1 MRLSGPDGRPGARG
15 AGGRAVAARRPV
27 RWRPAQRFALSPS
40 SSRAAPG
47 CRGCASRGLRAEE
60 IEPGSSRVGPA
71 AASRGGVQVAPRIL
85 RGMPF
90 VLTAVGAALAVALE
104 LFEAMAIVLAVAL
117 SRRPSAALAGAGAA
131 TLVCAALAVVVGP
144 VLVAQVAGDALR
156 VVVGI
161 ALLLFGMEWLRK
173 GVLRLAGRRAPSDS
187 YAEFLAERE
196 ALAEEEPPA
205 AGRFDWPGFVV
216 AFKGV
221 LLEGVEVILIVTVLA
236 ARPGGLAPALA
247 GGAAAVVLV
256 LGLGVV
262 LHRPLRRLPETEL
275 KYVVGLVLT
284 TFGTF
289 FCAEGLGVDWPLGD
303 GALLLVLAVWLLVS
317 QGAVR
322 VLAGAGGGRPASE
335 AAA

>member
-1 MRLSGPDGRPGARG
+1 
-15 AGGRAVAARRPV
+15 
-27 RWRPAQRFALSPS
+27 
-40 SSRAAPG
+40 
-47 CRGCASRGLRAEE
+47 
-60 IEPGSSRVGPA
+60 
-71 AASRGGVQVAPRIL
+71 
-85 RGMPF
+85 MPF

-131 TLVCAALAVVVGP
+131 TLACAALAVVVGP
-144 VLVAQVAGDALR
+144 VLVARVAGDALR
-156 VVVGI
+156 VVVGV

-173 GVLRLAGRRAPSDS
+173 GVLRLAGRRARSDS
-187 YAEFLAERE
+187 YAEFVAARE
-196 ALAEEEPPA
+196 ALAEDEPPV

-247 GGAAAVVLV
+247 GAAAAVVLV
-256 LGLGVV
+256 MGLGLL
-262 LHRPLRRLPETEL
+262 LHRPLRRLPESEL

-303 GALLLVLAVWLLVS
+303 AGLLVVLAVWIVVS
-317 QGAVR
+317 QAMVRALSAAPRRAGEPRAV
-322 VLAGAGGGRPASE
+322 A
-335 AAA
+335 

>member
-1 MRLSGPDGRPGARG
+1 
-15 AGGRAVAARRPV
+15 
-27 RWRPAQRFALSPS
+27 
-40 SSRAAPG
+40 
-47 CRGCASRGLRAEE
+47 
-60 IEPGSSRVGPA
+60 
-71 AASRGGVQVAPRIL
+71 
-85 RGMPF
+85 MPF

-117 SRRPSAALAGAGAA
+117 TRRPSAALAGAAA
-131 TLVCAALAVVVGP
+131 AALACGALAVVLGP

-156 VVVGI
+156 VGVGV

-173 GVLRLAGRRAPSDS
+173 GVLRPAGRRARSDS

-196 ALAEEEPPA
+196 ALAEEPPPA
-205 AGRFDWPGFVV
+205 AGRFDWPGCVV

-236 ARPGGLAPALA
+236 ARPGGVAPAVV
-247 GGAAAVVLV
+247 GSVAAVALV
-256 LGLGVV
+256 IGLGLV
-262 LHRPLRRLPETEL
+262 LHRPLRRLPESEL

-289 FCAEGLGVDWPLGD
+289 FCAEGLGVDWPFGD
-303 GALLLVLAVWLLVS
+303 AGLLLVLAVWLGVS
-317 QGAVR
+317 QAAVR
-322 VLAGAGGGRPASE
+322 LLAGAGDRSPVSK

>member
-1 MRLSGPDGRPGARG
+1 MA
-15 AGGRAVAARRPV
+15 AVIGTIVARR
-27 RWRPAQRFALSPS
+27 RSWTN
-40 SSRAAPG
+40 
-47 CRGCASRGLRAEE
+47 C
-60 IEPGSSRVGPA
+60 
-71 AASRGGVQVAPRIL
+71 QVAIPIL
-85 RGMPF
+85 RRVTF

-117 SRRPSAALAGAGAA
+117 TRRVSAALAGAACA
-131 TLVCAALAVVVGP
+131 VLACAALAVVLGP
-144 VLVAQVAGDALR
+144 VLVARVAGDALH
-156 VVVGI
+156 VVVGV

-173 GVLRLAGRRAPSDS
+173 GVLRLAGRRARSDS

-196 ALAEEEPPA
+196 ALAEEPAPA
-205 AGRFDWPGFVV
+205 AGRFDWAGFVI

-256 LGLGVV
+256 LGLGIV

-289 FCAEGLGVDWPLGD
+289 FCAEGLGADWPLGD
-303 GALLLVLAVWLLVS
+303 GGLLLVLAFWLLVS

-322 VLAGAGGGRPASE
+322 ALAGAGRGRPASTE

>member
-1 MRLSGPDGRPGARG
+1 MT
-15 AGGRAVAARRPV
+15 
-27 RWRPAQRFALSPS
+27 
-40 SSRAAPG
+40 
-47 CRGCASRGLRAEE
+47 
-60 IEPGSSRVGPA
+60 
-71 AASRGGVQVAPRIL
+71 
-85 RGMPF
+85 F

-117 SRRPSAALAGAGAA
+117 SRRASAALAGAAGAA
-131 TLVCAALAVVVGP
+131 LACGALAVVVGP
-144 VLVAQVAGDALR
+144 VLVARVAGDPLR
-156 VVVGI
+156 VVVGV

-173 GVLRLAGRRAPSDS
+173 GVLRLAGRRARSDS

-196 ALAEEEPPA
+196 AKAEVAAPV

-236 ARPGGLAPALA
+236 ARPGGLAPALV

-256 LGLGVV
+256 LGLGFA
-262 LHRPLRRLPETEL
+262 LHRPLRRLPESEL

-303 GALLLVLAVWLLVS
+303 GGLLVVLVAWLVVS
-317 QGAVR
+317 QASVRALASGRGRERAASGAV
-322 VLAGAGGGRPASE
+322 A
-335 AAA
+335 

>member
-1 MRLSGPDGRPGARG
+1 
-15 AGGRAVAARRPV
+15 VT
-27 RWRPAQRFALSPS
+27 
-40 SSRAAPG
+40 
-47 CRGCASRGLRAEE
+47 
-60 IEPGSSRVGPA
+60 
-71 AASRGGVQVAPRIL
+71 
-85 RGMPF
+85 F

-117 SRRPSAALAGAGAA
+117 TRRASAALAGAAAA
-131 TLVCAALAVVVGP
+131 TVACGALAVVLGP

-156 VVVGI
+156 VVVGV

-173 GVLRLAGRRAPSDS
+173 GVLRLAGRRARSDS

-196 ALAEEEPPA
+196 ALEDEPPPA
-205 AGRFDWPGFVV
+205 AGFDWPGFVI

-256 LGLGVV
+256 LGLGFV
-262 LHRPLRRLPETEL
+262 LHRPLRRLPESEL

-284 TFGTF
+284 TFGSF

-303 GALLLVLAVWLLVS
+303 AALLVVLAFWLVVS

-322 VLAGAGGGRPASE
+322 ALAGAGRGRPASE